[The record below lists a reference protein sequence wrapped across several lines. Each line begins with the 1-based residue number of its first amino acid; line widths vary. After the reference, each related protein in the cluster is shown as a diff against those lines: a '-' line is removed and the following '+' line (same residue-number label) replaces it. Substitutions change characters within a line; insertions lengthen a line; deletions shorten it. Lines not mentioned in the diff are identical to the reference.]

1 MEYSFW
7 KLFKAQYSWKNDKTT
22 FGVTAMLSVF
32 ITGITLLQ
40 LDTSEVDNLVGM
52 ILAVCGVLYIYL
64 LFLYYTLKLIGM
76 TFACSVVVYTSK
88 RGSIKGVS
96 LYNEMLYW
104 RQ

>member
-1 MEYSFW
+1 
-7 KLFKAQYSWKNDKTT
+7 
-22 FGVTAMLSVF
+22 
-32 ITGITLLQ
+32 
-40 LDTSEVDNLVGM
+40 
-52 ILAVCGVLYIYL
+52 VLYIYL